1 MGRPF
6 KGEGSVAEALK
17 IVKEA
22 KSVEQLRQAQA
33 VVLPLCYGLNLE
45 QTAAVIGV
53 SLSWASRLRNAF
65 LAGHRVGGESEPAR
79 GGRHRENFTRAQE
92 AELLKP
98 FFDQAA
104 KGGILVV
111 SQIKPA
117 LEKALGRPMALSSAY
132 NVLHRNGWR
141 KLAPDKRHPQSD
153 PTAQEA
159 WKRTPRHPWRT
170 PERFRSRNPDP
181 SDVSGRSA
189 LRAHQRCASCLGA
202 PTHSTVVPGHAH
214 PPIHLRLRGRRCG
227 YGRA

>member
-153 PTAQEA
+153 PTAQGA
-159 WKRTPRHPWRT
+159 WKKLPDTLGELRRDFAKGTPIRLMFQD
-170 PERFRSRNPDP
+170 EARFGRN
-181 SDVSGRSA
+181 R
-189 LRAHQRCASCLGA
+189 Q
-202 PTHSTVVPGHAH
+202 
-214 PPIHLRLRGRRCG
+214 LRGVERPYFGNAYKGERSG
-227 YGRA
+227 F